1 MMIVVCRGSERPP
14 ECSSDAHVLM
24 SKALAMLDQQ
34 GEDVG
39 YIQLHYLANLHLCCV
54 GVSTAYY
61 ALCQKSKASFE
72 EGIRRAACYGAR
84 ALPSSCR

>member
-39 YIQLHYLANLHLCCV
+39 YIVLS
-54 GVSTAYY
+54 G
-61 ALCQKSKASFE
+61 
-72 EGIRRAACYGAR
+72 
-84 ALPSSCR
+84 